1 MFHWVNFDLELFSR
15 GHVKFGDDLPDKD
28 FFSRLPG
35 KIMHEVSLGY
45 TISDYLSGASI
56 EATTY
61 EDLRQAIARM
71 LVERKGYPADR
82 LRSRVPVTFPV
93 GEGSYTRT
101 VDLVAYDEAD
111 RPLVLILF
119 CAGEVETY
127 IREAV
132 ASARLFEEGTPPL
145 AVITDT
151 QSAVLVSVGDKHPI
165 ENRDYQALPDWG
177 RLRELVKEAPSY
189 ELTEKRR
196 LVEGRLLYA
205 LSELRSCCGDEC
217 ETGGSGDG

>member
-1 MFHWVNFDLELFSR
+1 
-15 GHVKFGDDLPDKD
+15 
-28 FFSRLPG
+28 
-35 KIMHEVSLGY
+35 MHEVSLGY
-45 TISDYLSGASI
+45 SISDYLSGASV

-82 LRSRVPVTFPV
+82 LRSRVQVTFPV
-93 GEGSYTRT
+93 GEGTYTRM

-132 ASARLFEEGTPPL
+132 AAARLMDTGAPPL
-145 AVITDT
+145 AVVTDT
-151 QSAVLVSVGDKHPI
+151 QSAVLVSVGDKHPL
-165 ENRDYQALPDWG
+165 ENRDYQALPDWDS
-177 RLRELVKEAPSY
+177 LRELSGQVPGY
-189 ELTEKRR
+189 ELTEQRR
-196 LVEGRLLYA
+196 IVEGRLLYA
-205 LSELRSCCGDEC
+205 LSELRSCCGEEC
-217 ETGGSGDG
+217 ETGSSSD